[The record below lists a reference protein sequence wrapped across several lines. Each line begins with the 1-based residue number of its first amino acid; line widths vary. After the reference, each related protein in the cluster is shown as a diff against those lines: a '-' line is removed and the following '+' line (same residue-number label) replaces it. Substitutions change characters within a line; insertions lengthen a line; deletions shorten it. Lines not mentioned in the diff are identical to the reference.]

1 MNFDRGDFDQ
11 ARLLGLVRRD
21 GVDDPTCLWAC
32 RWVWRFLSRSEAY
45 CLCGFSRRDADR
57 SPRSSAFPGFRRH
70 WPEIVLCRGP
80 SSMDANRTCNS
91 SEEGGLPKYTA
102 NPSTASHL
110 IRFHLKPRENSLSS
124 ASKTRFNS
132 GGSSVP
138 FRSLIRGV
146 SDCGLVKFR
155 GFAESPGYDDSS
167 SSAINSRWHGGRR
180 TGNKT
185 P

>member
-1 MNFDRGDFDQ
+1 
-11 ARLLGLVRRD
+11 
-21 GVDDPTCLWAC
+21 
-32 RWVWRFLSRSEAY
+32 
-45 CLCGFSRRDADR
+45 
-57 SPRSSAFPGFRRH
+57 
-70 WPEIVLCRGP
+70 
-80 SSMDANRTCNS
+80 MDANGTCKS
-91 SEEGGLPKYTA
+91 SEEGGLPKNTA

-110 IRFHLKPRENSLSS
+110 IRFHLTPRENSLSS

-138 FRSLIRGV
+138 FQSLIRGV

-155 GFAESPGYDDSS
+155 GFDESRGYDNSS
-167 SSAINSRWHGGRR
+167 SSAVISVGMAGRR